1 MSFWPGVL
9 AFGTA
14 IFPQL
19 CPGLGLCR
27 TALPTHSALPVMFT
41 KRGLGEGF
49 VTTEYPGSDWTLGS
63 A

>member
-9 AFGTA
+9 AVGTA

-19 CPGLGLCR
+19 CPGLGLCH

-41 KRGLGEGF
+41 KQELSEDF
-49 VTTEYPGSDWTLGS
+49 VIT
-63 A
+63 